1 MVVVLLVFVSVA
13 ISERVLT
20 KLATS
25 QENYLHGLAAGYLNA
40 LVASVTPSV
49 LREDNWEVFDAIERM
64 KPAFANLPPLE
75 TVVTNRQAVII
86 ASSNPGIRKTLAPLA
101 EEFRNRFPDEGVAFD
116 DVLRHGYVKQAI
128 SYQGLQIG
136 AAYAVFDI
144 TPLLFERRQVLVT
157 LLLTNALV
165 TALLALIGFV
175 TVQRMVGPMRILETH
190 MNDAASGN
198 ATPVSETEVSGASRE
213 AAKLFR
219 AYNALVNS
227 EQERQ
232 TLANRLAKEERL
244 ASFGRLASGMAHEI
258 NNPLGGLINATDTL
272 RKHGADERVRL
283 RSIELI
289 QRGLQGIRDVVQAA
303 LATYRPERLARPIAA
318 MDFEDLRILLRP
330 ELRRKAQMLE
340 IAIEEN
346 AFSRNAPAA
355 GPVRQAVLN
364 LLLNACAASPA
375 GGRIRVEAKRSD
387 GRLELSV
394 SDHGPGMPPGSAD
407 ILTAPV
413 VAFRPLD
420 TGGMGLWVV
429 RQISDEY
436 GASISVARELP
447 SGTTVRIVFPQFVSE
462 VSNAA

>member
-1 MVVVLLVFVSVA
+1 
-13 ISERVLT
+13 
-20 KLATS
+20 
-25 QENYLHGLAAGYLNA
+25 
-40 LVASVTPSV
+40 
-49 LREDNWEVFDAIERM
+49 
-64 KPAFANLPPLE
+64 
-75 TVVTNRQAVII
+75 
-86 ASSNPGIRKTLAPLA
+86 
-101 EEFRNRFPDEGVAFD
+101 
-116 DVLRHGYVKQAI
+116 
-128 SYQGLQIG
+128 
-136 AAYAVFDI
+136 
-144 TPLLFERRQVLVT
+144 
-157 LLLTNALV
+157 
-165 TALLALIGFV
+165 
-175 TVQRMVGPMRILETH
+175 
-190 MNDAASGN
+190 
-198 ATPVSETEVSGASRE
+198 
-213 AAKLFR
+213 
-219 AYNALVNS
+219 
-227 EQERQ
+227 
-232 TLANRLAKEERL
+232 
-244 ASFGRLASGMAHEI
+244 
-258 NNPLGGLINATDTL
+258 
-272 RKHGADERVRL
+272 
-283 RSIELI
+283 
-289 QRGLQGIRDVVQAA
+289 
-303 LATYRPERLARPIAA
+303 